1 MSLVA
6 RCVAH
11 CPRLVSRALP
21 KISVESAIVPA
32 AIIAATKMIQRNKH
46 TWGYTIQRNK
56 HTWGYNIQR
65 NKHTWDTTYNAT
77 STPGDTTYNATS
89 TPGDTTCN
97 ATSTPG
103 DTTYRRLVPTA
114 IIPPQ
119 NTQTIQRQS
128 LQHLNRAFPAV
139 SEPTLAV
146 LCSTTYYSTLQA
158 QRNDADGSQR

>member
-1 MSLVA
+1 MRAQAQIATETLHGVCNILRGACSVLHRIHTVCCMLHQTRSMVSCMLRVARCVLQRAWCMSLVA

-32 AIIAATKMIQRNKH
+32 AIVAATKMIQRNKH
-46 TWGYTIQRNK
+46 TW
-56 HTWGYNIQR
+56 
-65 NKHTWDTTYNAT
+65 
-77 STPGDTTYNATS
+77 
-89 TPGDTTCN
+89 
-97 ATSTPG
+97 

-128 LQHLNRAFPAV
+128 LQHRRAFPAV

-146 LCSTTYYSTLQA
+146 LCSTT
-158 QRNDADGSQR
+158 